1 MLSVGSDNSAHKS
14 RFIKCSKCLVGR
26 GLIPYDLLWPRLDAG
41 ISDMETK
48 VVEEVRG
55 TQKNRSSMSCGTLHV
70 FVSQL
75 MDSIQRLHLL

>member
-26 GLIPYDLLWPRLDAG
+26 GMMPYDLLWPVSSRLDAG
-41 ISDMETK
+41 ISDIETK
-48 VVEEVRG
+48 VVEEVGG

-70 FVSQL
+70 AVSQL
-75 MDSIQRLHLL
+75 MDSI